1 MRISSYSKLLDAYLV
16 VRCTDSIADT
26 LNVLDTNGQNFVV
39 VVDTTQ
45 KLFGIVTDGD
55 IRRAFRDNIRLSRS
69 ISDICIRK
77 PITLLETQRDA
88 EARHQCQIHSIKSI
102 PFVDEKG
109 CLKAVFI
116 NSSETIE
123 DPSRTALFIMA
134 GGKGKR
140 LDPLTRKCPK
150 PLINVAGRPI
160 IDYILDKALL
170 EGFKKIFIS
179 VNYLGNKIEK
189 HVTEMHGQASSI
201 TFVHEDKPLGTAGS
215 LTLVDFTGIE
225 NLVVINADIITGLAL
240 NKLLISHIKQKNM
253 ATMAVKE
260 HAIHNPYGVVHVKDE
275 QIMSFEEKP
284 IYKSLINMGVYVLSM
299 QAIDSLEKS
308 KYCDMP
314 TLFELLINN
323 GNKVG
328 IFRFHEFWMDLGS
341 SIDLKRAQMSLD
353 GNA

>member
-1 MRISSYSKLLDAYLV
+1 
-16 VRCTDSIADT
+16 
-26 LNVLDTNGQNFVV
+26 
-39 VVDTTQ
+39 
-45 KLFGIVTDGD
+45 
-55 IRRAFRDNIRLSRS
+55 
-69 ISDICIRK
+69 
-77 PITLLETQRDA
+77 
-88 EARHQCQIHSIKSI
+88 
-102 PFVDEKG
+102 
-109 CLKAVFI
+109 
-116 NSSETIE
+116 
-123 DPSRTALFIMA
+123 
-134 GGKGKR
+134 
-140 LDPLTRKCPK
+140 
-150 PLINVAGRPI
+150 
-160 IDYILDKALL
+160 
-170 EGFKKIFIS
+170 
-179 VNYLGNKIEK
+179 
-189 HVTEMHGQASSI
+189 
-201 TFVHEDKPLGTAGS
+201 
-215 LTLVDFTGIE
+215 
-225 NLVVINADIITGLAL
+225 
-240 NKLLISHIKQKNM
+240 M